1 MPEAAPAEVTDETI
15 VFSPLL
21 MLFSNLAAFIMY
33 YPKFESR
40 YRLISIVFNSIPI
53 ICMALQILLPEV
65 LFITMGAGMAGLIL
79 MSVLYRDQL
88 EKYILQADLLSTQKA
103 SLLALQMRPHYIFN
117 VLTSIYYICDQDPSK
132 AQTTIA
138 DFTSYLRKNF
148 TAMVSEDTIN
158 FADELEHVVV
168 ALVRL
173 CEQQKMVQLRLAVT
187 RERVVGGEIDLATVD
202 GLDLEIRPGAGQ
214 LGVDRIARRA
224 ELRHA
229 AHDPVVGDG
238 DCGHFQL
245 GGALDHVLHV
255 GHAVEQRVFRMVM
268 QVYKRHD
275 LASS

>member
-1 MPEAAPAEVTDETI
+1 MSCARGDGLQPA
-15 VFSPLL
+15 
-21 MLFSNLAAFIMY
+21 
-33 YPKFESR
+33 
-40 YRLISIVFNSIPI
+40 RLGDAREFAV
-53 ICMALQILLPEV
+53 
-65 LFITMGAGMAGLIL
+65 
-79 MSVLYRDQL
+79 QL
-88 EKYILQADLLSTQKA
+88 
-103 SLLALQMRPHYIFN
+103 
-117 VLTSIYYICDQDPSK
+117 V
-132 AQTTIA
+132 
-138 DFTSYLRKNF
+138 LRKAAVGGDALVLQF
-148 TAMVSEDTIN
+148 DVEIALVEAGGQLARPFARFVELAVVQQLGDDSGDASGAADDAVAVFLQLGVSRARLVVEVVDVRL
-158 FADELEHVVV
+158 ADELEHVVV

-173 CEQQKMVQLRLAVT
+173 GEQQKVVQPRLTVA
-187 RERVVGGEIDLATVD
+187 RKRVVGGEIDLATVD